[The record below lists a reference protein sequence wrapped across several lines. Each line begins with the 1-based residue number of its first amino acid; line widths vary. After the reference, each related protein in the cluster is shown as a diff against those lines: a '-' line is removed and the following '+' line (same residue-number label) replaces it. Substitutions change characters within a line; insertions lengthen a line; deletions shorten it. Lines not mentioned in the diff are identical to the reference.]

1 MATKCNVL
9 NLPGM
14 CVHYLEVLKA
24 IQCKRFL
31 CGSLCVFW
39 DNPYI
44 ICILC
49 VYIQYIRTHTCTC
62 MYWHCHIV
70 IYLWEEPMVRFDIC
84 ASSACIVQIF
94 VYMVYVCTCIYVVY
108 ACMYVCVCVCMCM
121 CMLLGSTCSYM
132 C

>member
-1 MATKCNVL
+1 MATKYNVL

-31 CGSLCVFW
+31 CGSLCVFGIIR
-39 DNPYI
+39 I

-49 VYIQYIRTHTCTC
+49 VYVYTVHTYTY
-62 MYWHCHIV
+62 MYMYVYWPCHIV
-70 IYLWEEPMVRFDIC
+70 IYLWEGPMVRFDIC

-108 ACMYVCVCVCMCM
+108 ACMYVCACVCAC
-121 CMLLGSTCSYM
+121 Y
-132 C
+132 